1 MTGNTTARTQAIEL
15 AERLREVAAWNVRL
29 HLAKEGLEQQA
40 LCEAA
45 GVTKATISARMNLD
59 AAWDL
64 NAIAAAAVT
73 LGMPPA
79 ELLDDTLYDI
89 VNNDDTNTGA
99 DKGASLVAAL
109 TSTLLAR
116 HIAGR
121 CNPLKTKGSCRI
133 TMMATGAN
141 RYPQRGYEKTGVIC
155 CVEYD
160 PETKHVVG
168 YPKRIWRGATDRGCI
183 EAPHLTKRD
192 GWYYIMCAE
201 GGTGYNHS
209 VTMGRSRNVWGPYE
223 PDPNGPLVTSQPKE
237 SNERA
242 DDDHSK
248 PRYFNPDSVL
258 QKSGHGSY
266 VDLPNGETY
275 LVHLTSRPFVPE
287 LRCTLGR
294 ETAIQKMQWTPDGW
308 LRMADGS
315 NLAKIEVEE
324 PNLPDVSMP
333 EIPGLDDFDSGE
345 LGNWYYSP
353 RQMPST
359 FANVTERPGWLRIRG
374 EESLASLNRTSLLTR
389 KLTSVYATVTTKMEL
404 EPEVY
409 QHSAGL
415 TIYYDNMNNIFLRK
429 YYSQTLGGSAIS
441 IVRLENGDK
450 TEMLDTRV
458 AVEDKPIYFRLNIE
472 GRRTWFEWG
481 YDGEEWTKIGPD
493 FDTTTFSDEYC
504 KYGEFTGTMVGIA
517 VTDAALHERTADFDF
532 FDYEAD
538 ETKPVD

>member
-1 MTGNTTARTQAIEL
+1 ME
-15 AERLREVAAWNVRL
+15 
-29 HLAKEGLEQQA
+29 
-40 LCEAA
+40 
-45 GVTKATISARMNLD
+45 
-59 AAWDL
+59 
-64 NAIAAAAVT
+64 
-73 LGMPPA
+73 
-79 ELLDDTLYDI
+79 
-89 VNNDDTNTGA
+89 TGA
-99 DKGASLVAAL
+99 G
-109 TSTLLAR
+109 
-116 HIAGR
+116 G
-121 CNPLKTKGSCRI
+121 
-133 TMMATGAN
+133 
-141 RYPQRGYEKTGVIC
+141 YPQRGYEKPGVIC

-242 DDDHSK
+242 DDDHLK

-345 LGNWYYSP
+345 LGNW
-353 RQMPST
+353 
-359 FANVTERPGWLRIRG
+359 VTGI
-374 EESLASLNRTSLLTR
+374 TR
-389 KLTSVYATVTTKMEL
+389 RV
-404 EPEVY
+404 
-409 QHSAGL
+409 
-415 TIYYDNMNNIFLRK
+415 RCR
-429 YYSQTLGGSAIS
+429 
-441 IVRLENGDK
+441 VRLR
-450 TEMLDTRV
+450 MLRNARAGYV
-458 AVEDKPIYFRLNIE
+458 FVVRNRLP
-472 GRRTWFEWG
+472 R
-481 YDGEEWTKIGPD
+481 
-493 FDTTTFSDEYC
+493 
-504 KYGEFTGTMVGIA
+504 
-517 VTDAALHERTADFDF
+517 
-532 FDYEAD
+532 
-538 ETKPVD
+538 

>member
-493 FDTTTFSDEYC
+493 FDITTFSDEYC
-504 KYGEFTGTMVGIA
+504 KFGEFTGTMVGIV
-517 VTDAALHERTADFDF
+517 VTDASLHEKTADFDF